1 MLLEYV
7 AIAILDKIHIFYEE
21 IRVMVVDPIQQII
34 WLTSVLDRDSASY
47 LLGLP
52 IDWTV
57 LAQSVTDP
65 DLMGTV
71 EKAYNNFIKTGQGWA
86 LLIGLI
92 IGYMIRSLTSY
103 G

>member
-1 MLLEYV
+1 
-7 AIAILDKIHIFYEE
+7 
-21 IRVMVVDPIQQII
+21 MVVNAIQQITV
-34 WLTSVLDRDSASY
+34 WLPSMIERDSVSQ
-47 LLGLP
+47 LLWFP

-57 LAQSVTDP
+57 VAQTVTDT

-86 LLIGLI
+86 LLIGLV